1 MGLMSGSSKSKY
13 IIGTI
18 VLLLV
23 SFGFIKSSFDVL
35 QSKNRLDEINGEIA
49 ALDKEKQEIEKEIE
63 YKKTDD
69 YVEEKARNE
78 LNLIKPGEK
87 VYVVVENESSGGD
100 VLSDI
105 SKKGNEE
112 DVEATEKK
120 QRNWYS
126 WYKLFFD
133 N

>member
-1 MGLMSGSSKSKY
+1 
-13 IIGTI
+13 
-18 VLLLV
+18 
-23 SFGFIKSSFDVL
+23 L
-35 QSKNRLDEINGEIA
+35 QSKNRLDEINGEVA

-87 VYVVVENESSGGD
+87 VYVVVENESPGGD